1 MVILWEG
8 GVVILWDGGDDNL
21 QVDGGDDNLQ
31 VDDGIVTV
39 S

>member
-21 QVDGGDDNLQ
+21 QVD
-31 VDDGIVTV
+31 DGIVTV